1 MVGHQAI
8 RPASDAGLT
17 AALDQYLSIQPI
29 VILAEEE
36 ALAAVAPLGDVVR
49 NVWNN
54 DASKTGDSNL
64 TIRNWE

>member
-8 RPASDAGLT
+8 RPASDAGLA
-17 AALDQYLSIQPI
+17 AALGQYLSIQPI
-29 VILAEEE
+29 AILAEED